1 MGPQGGWKE
10 LPRELKPITIKKSNN
25 LIEKIGE
32 REKEKNNEKP
42 KKNVLTTDGNPHGEN
57 NSASRQGC
65 CWKGDANSSLSGGGP
80 RELKTSGYIPRC

>member
-42 KKNVLTTDGNPHGEN
+42 KKTF
-57 NSASRQGC
+57 
-65 CWKGDANSSLSGGGP
+65 
-80 RELKTSGYIPRC
+80 